1 MHRRQFM
8 ASAAALTCIP
18 SLSQAYS
25 AEMFSPTLWRELRGQ
40 PKVVVLNFR
49 ATWSL
54 TCQIKADILAKLIAD
69 KAAYE
74 QIQFVEVDWDTFGP
88 SVLTGRL
95 GVKRHST
102 LLLMKAGNEVA
113 RLENEPFERKIRA
126 LLDQALTT

>member
-74 QIQFVEVDWDTFGP
+74 QIQFL
-88 SVLTGRL
+88 SLI
-95 GVKRHST
+95 HIS
-102 LLLMKAGNEVA
+102 
-113 RLENEPFERKIRA
+113 EPTRPY
-126 LLDQALTT
+126 